1 MAGLARR
8 SRSATADIW
17 PGFVDALAALLMV
30 IIFLLTIFVLAQFFL
45 SEILAGRDQALK
57 RLQTN
62 IAELTEMLGLE
73 RHANVAL
80 RGTVSRLSSQ
90 LQSSTAE
97 RDRLTMRLSELQ
109 ATVAETSAQAE
120 RLKRA
125 MAEAMKEVSAG
136 KESIR
141 VRLLE
146 IASLN
151 ADIITLRKLRKDLE
165 RKVGG
170 LAATLKASQAAAA
183 KLAAGLKESRT
194 ESAKLA
200 TGLRESR
207 TEAGALRDRSK
218 KLAAELADQR
228 ERTLLAQKTLKTRD
242 IRIQELTAE
251 ELSQR
256 QAAVRLNNQIA
267 ALRETLARLNRV
279 LEASEKK
286 ARERKI
292 QIANLGTRLNA
303 ALASKVEELSR
314 YRSEFFGKLREVLGR
329 RSDVRV
335 VGDRFVFQSEVLFA
349 SGDATINK
357 AGMAEMK
364 RLATALKEISAKIP
378 STLDWVLRVDG
389 HTDIHPIATARY
401 PSNWELS
408 TARALSVVKLL
419 MAEGIP
425 PRRLAATGFG
435 SHQPIDGG
443 KNKAAYRRNRRIE
456 LKLTQR

>member
-62 IAELTEMLGLE
+62 IAELTEILGLE
-73 RHANVAL
+73 RHANVEL
-80 RGTVSRLSSQ
+80 RGTVSRLSGQ

-97 RDRLTMRLSELQ
+97 RDRLTVRLSELQ
-109 ATVAETSAQAE
+109 ATVAETSAEAE

-151 ADIITLRKLRKDLE
+151 ADIISLRKLRMDLE
-165 RKVGG
+165 RKVG
-170 LAATLKASQAAAA
+170 S
-183 KLAAGLKESRT
+183 LAAGLKESRT
-194 ESAKLA
+194 ES
-200 TGLRESR
+200 
-207 TEAGALRDRSK
+207 GALRDRSK

-256 QAAVRLNNQIA
+256 QAAIRLNNQIA

-314 YRSEFFGKLREVLGR
+314 YRSEFFGKLRDMLGR

>member
-57 RLQTN
+57 RLHTN

-194 ESAKLA
+194 E
-200 TGLRESR
+200 
-207 TEAGALRDRSK
+207 AGALRDRSK

-292 QIANLGTRLNA
+292 QIANLGARLNA

-364 RLATALKEISAKIP
+364 RLATALKEISAKSP

-435 SHQPIDGG
+435 SHQPIDDG
-443 KNKAAYRRNRRIE
+443 KNNAAYRRNRRIE

>member
-1 MAGLARR
+1 MAALVRR

-62 IAELTEMLGLE
+62 IAEFAEMLGLE

-97 RDRLTMRLSELQ
+97 RDRLTVRLSELQ

-194 ESAKLA
+194 ESAKLS

-207 TEAGALRDRSK
+207 TEAGALRDPVVP
-218 KLAAELADQR
+218 
-228 ERTLLAQKTLKTRD
+228 TP
-242 IRIQELTAE
+242 
-251 ELSQR
+251 
-256 QAAVRLNNQIA
+256 
-267 ALRETLARLNRV
+267 ALPM
-279 LEASEKK
+279 
-286 ARERKI
+286 
-292 QIANLGTRLNA
+292 
-303 ALASKVEELSR
+303 
-314 YRSEFFGKLREVLGR
+314 R
-329 RSDVRV
+329 RSVAVLYRPGNRFLVR
-335 VGDRFVFQSEVLFA
+335 RCRPQ
-349 SGDATINK
+349 
-357 AGMAEMK
+357 
-364 RLATALKEISAKIP
+364 
-378 STLDWVLRVDG
+378 
-389 HTDIHPIATARY
+389 
-401 PSNWELS
+401 
-408 TARALSVVKLL
+408 
-419 MAEGIP
+419 
-425 PRRLAATGFG
+425 
-435 SHQPIDGG
+435 Q
-443 KNKAAYRRNRRIE
+443 
-456 LKLTQR
+456 